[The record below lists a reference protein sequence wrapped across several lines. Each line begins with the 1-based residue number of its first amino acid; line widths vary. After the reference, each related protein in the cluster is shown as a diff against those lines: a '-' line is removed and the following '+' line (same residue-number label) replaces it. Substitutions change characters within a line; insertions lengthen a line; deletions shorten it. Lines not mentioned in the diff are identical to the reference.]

1 LASTGYP
8 SRPRSFLP
16 RDPRVEEPY
25 RLTPQLAFRIGILGA
40 LALAAF
46 ALLILRLWALQVLS
60 GDDYLRIA
68 KNNQLR
74 RIRVEA
80 TRGQILDRYG
90 RVLVDNRSVTSVRV
104 WPSAL
109 PEKRRY
115 QEMKRLSR
123 VLHVSLAEMLTK
135 VERQKD
141 DPVTPITV
149 LSNVPYPVVA
159 WLQERQAEFPGVR
172 IEETQVR
179 RYPRGEVASQTLGN
193 VGEIDKD
200 QLKELKGY
208 RLGDRIGQRGVEA
221 AFDRYLRGKPGLAQ
235 VRINAA
241 GRPLTDP
248 TLTLSPTAGDSV
260 RLTLD
265 AKLQAAAEQAIA
277 KGIELANQNDN
288 WYAAGGAAVA
298 MKPATGEVLALA
310 SWPRFQPGVFSNPH
324 LRAGLP
330 EVLDDRPGGAAER
343 ANYPGLNRA
352 IVGEYPPGSIFK
364 PVTALAAMQEGL
376 LSPYQSINCP
386 ATYVI
391 KDAYGNPIPGGIFH
405 NWNGTSSG
413 PLTLSQALEQSCDT
427 YFYDV
432 GMSFYKQPGDRHP
445 LQEWARR
452 WGFGHPTGLDIGGEA
467 SGLLPTPEWR
477 KATYTKKTD
486 PCCWAVDRIWK
497 PGDSVQLAIGQKDLT
512 VTPLQMASFYSMI
525 ANQGKIVRPHLFYW
539 VQEPGT
545 RRSGPLVRRRY
556 SAPPAVDSRIDPAA
570 LSAVQQGLYA
580 ATHGNEG
587 TATSVFS
594 SFPIDIAGKTG
605 TAEKIVRDINPYE
618 PTPQSWFC
626 GYGPTQGAPELTV
639 CVIIENGGFGA
650 EAAAPAAL
658 KIFQAYFHQQGGN
671 PSSVHA
677 D

>member
-68 KNNQLR
+68 KSNQVR

-109 PEKRRY
+109 PEKGRY
-115 QEMKRLSR
+115 QEMKRLAL
-123 VLHVSLAEMLTK
+123 VLKVPFTDVLAK
-135 VERQKD
+135 VERQRR
-141 DPVTPITV
+141 DPVTPITIR
-149 LSNVPYPVVA
+149 SNVPYPIVA
-159 WLQERQAEFPGVR
+159 WLKERQTEFPGVR

-179 RYPRGEVASQTLGN
+179 RYPRGELGAQFLGN
-193 VGEIDKD
+193 VGEITDD

-208 RLGDRIGQRGVEA
+208 HLGDRIGQRGVES
-221 AFDRYLRGKPGLAQ
+221 AFDRYLRGKAGLAQ
-235 VRINAA
+235 IRMNAA
-241 GRPLTDP
+241 GRPLSEP
-248 TLTLSPTAGDSV
+248 TITQSPTPGDAV
-260 RLTLD
+260 RLTID
-265 AKLQAAAEQAIA
+265 AKLQNAAEKAIA
-277 KGIELANQNDN
+277 TGITLAQKNDN
-288 WYAAGGAAVA
+288 WFAAGGAAVA
-298 MKPATGEVLALA
+298 MKPSTGEILALA

-324 LRAGLP
+324 LSAGLP
-330 EVLDDRPGGAAER
+330 EVLNDEVAKR
-343 ANYPGLNRA
+343 ANFPGVNRA
-352 IVGEYPPGSIFK
+352 IAGTYPPGSIFK

-376 LSPYQSINCP
+376 LSPYQAIECP

-391 KDAYGNPIPGGIFH
+391 RDSAGNPIPGGIFN
-405 NWNGTSSG
+405 NWNGSSSG
-413 PLTLSQALEQSCDT
+413 PLTLPQALEQSCDT
-427 YFYDV
+427 YFYEV
-432 GMSFYKQPGDRHP
+432 GMQFYKHPGERHP

-452 WGFGHPTGLDIGGEA
+452 WGFGRSTGLDIGGEA
-467 SGLLPTPEWR
+467 TGLLPTPEWR
-477 KATYTKKTD
+477 KTTYTKKSD
-486 PCCWAVDRIWK
+486 PCCWEEDRIWK

-512 VTPLQMASFYSMI
+512 VTPLQMASFYSML
-525 ANQGKIVRPHLFYW
+525 ANGGKIVRPHMFYW
-539 VQEPGT
+539 DQEPGT

-556 SAPPAVDSRIDPAA
+556 SAPPPVDSRINPDA
-570 LSAVQQGLYA
+570 LSAVQDGLYG
-580 ATHGNEG
+580 ATHGSTG
-587 TATSVFS
+587 TATTVFS
-594 SFPIDIAGKTG
+594 TFPIQIAGKTG
-605 TAEKIVRDINPYE
+605 TAEKVVPEITPYDT
-618 PTPQSWFC
+618 TPQSWFC
-626 GYGPTQGAPELTV
+626 GYAMTQPVSELAV
-639 CVIIENGGFGA
+639 CVVIENGGFGA

-658 KIFQAYFHQQGGN
+658 QIFRAYFKTQGGVL
-671 PSSVHA
+671 SSEHK

>member
-8 SRPRSFLP
+8 SQPRSFLP

-60 GDDYLRIA
+60 GEDYLRIA

-74 RIRVEA
+74 SIRVEA

-109 PEKRRY
+109 PEKGRY
-115 QEMKRLSR
+115 QEMKRLAR
-123 VLHVSLAEMLTK
+123 VLQVPLSEVLAK
-135 VERQKD
+135 VERQRR
-141 DPVTPITV
+141 DPVTPITIR
-149 LSNVPYPVVA
+149 SNVPYPIVA
-159 WLQERQAEFPGVR
+159 WLLERQTEFPGVK

-179 RYPRGEVASQTLGN
+179 RYPYGELLSQTLGN
-193 VGEIDKD
+193 VGEITPD

-208 RLGDRIGQRGVEA
+208 HLGDRIGQRGVEA

-235 VRINAA
+235 IRMNAA
-241 GRPLTDP
+241 GRPLSEP
-248 TLTLSPTAGDSV
+248 TIRQMPTPGDAV
-260 RLTLD
+260 RLTID
-265 AKLQAAAEQAIA
+265 AKLQKAAENAIA
-277 KGIELANQNDN
+277 TGITLAQKNDN
-288 WYAAGGAAVA
+288 WYANGGAAVA
-298 MKPATGEVLALA
+298 MNPTNGEILALA

-324 LRAGLP
+324 LSAGLP
-330 EVLDDRPGGAAER
+330 EVLNDTVAEHANFPGI
-343 ANYPGLNRA
+343 NRA
-352 IVGEYPPGSIFK
+352 IVGTYPPGSTFK

-376 LSPYQSINCP
+376 LSPYSPIDCP

-391 KDAYGNPIPGGIFH
+391 KDSAGNPVPGGTFN
-405 NWNGTSSG
+405 NWNGSSSG
-413 PLTLSQALEQSCDT
+413 ALTLPQALEQSCDT

-432 GMSFYKQPGDRHP
+432 GMQFYREPGKRHP

-477 KATYTKKTD
+477 KATYTKKSD
-486 PCCWAVDRIWK
+486 PCCWAVDRSWK

-512 VTPLQMASFYSMI
+512 VTPLQMTTFYSML
-525 ANQGKIVRPHLFYW
+525 ANGGKIVRPHLFYW
-539 VQEPGT
+539 DQEPGT

-556 SAPPAVDSRIDPAA
+556 SAPPPGDSRINPDA
-570 LSAVQQGLYA
+570 LAAVQEGLYA
-580 ATHGNEG
+580 ATHGSTG
-587 TATSVFS
+587 TATAVFE
-594 SFPIDIAGKTG
+594 SFPIQIAGKTG
-605 TAEKIVRDINPYE
+605 TAEKVVPEITPYDT
-618 PTPQSWFC
+618 TPQSWFC
-626 GYGPTQGAPELTV
+626 GYGPTQPVPELAV
-639 CVIIENGGFGA
+639 CVVIENGGFGA

-658 KIFQAYFHQQGGN
+658 QIFRAYFKQAGGSL
-671 PSSVHA
+671 SSVHA

>member
-90 RVLVDNRSVTSVRV
+90 RVLVDNRSVTSVRI

-109 PEKRRY
+109 PAKRRY

-123 VLHVSLAEMLTK
+123 VLHVSLAEMLTT

-179 RYPRGEVASQTLGN
+179 RYPRGEVAAQVLGN

-208 RLGDRIGQRGVEA
+208 HLGDRIGQRGVEA

-241 GRPLTDP
+241 GRALTDP
-248 TLTLSPTAGDSV
+248 TLTLSPTPGESV
-260 RLTLD
+260 RLTID
-265 AKLQAAAEQAIA
+265 AKLQSAAEQAIA
-277 KGIELANQNDN
+277 KGIELAQQNDN

-298 MKPATGEVLALA
+298 MNPITGDVLALA

-324 LRAGLP
+324 LARGLP
-330 EVLDDRPGGAAER
+330 EVLREDPAKR

-352 IVGEYPPGSIFK
+352 IEGQYPPGSTFK

-376 LSPYQSINCP
+376 LSPYESIDCP
-386 ATYVI
+386 GTYVI
-391 KDAYGNPIPGGIFH
+391 KGPDGQPILGGIFH
-405 NWNGTSSG
+405 NWNGMSSG
-413 PLTLSQALEQSCDT
+413 PITLAQALEQSCDT

-432 GMSFYKQPGDRHP
+432 GMRFYRQGGERHP

-452 WGFGHPTGLDIGGEA
+452 WGFGRPTGLDIGGEA
-467 SGLLPTPEWR
+467 SGLLPTPEWLR
-477 KATYTKKTD
+477 RRYTPKTD
-486 PCCWAVDRIWK
+486 PTNWQQDRIWK
-497 PGDSVQLAIGQKDLT
+497 PGYSVQLAIGQKDLT

-525 ANQGKIVRPHLFYW
+525 ANNGKIVRPHLFYW

-556 SAPPAVDSRIDPAA
+556 SGPPPVESRIDPTA
-570 LSAVQQGLYA
+570 LSVVQQGLWG
-580 ATHGNEG
+580 ATHGGNG
-587 TATSVFS
+587 TATRVFE
-594 SFPIDIAGKTG
+594 SFPIPIAGKTG
-605 TAEKIVRDINPYE
+605 TAEKVVPEINPYDT
-618 PTPQSWFC
+618 TPQSWFC
-626 GYGPTQGAPELTV
+626 GYGPTQGVPELAV
-639 CVIIENGGFGA
+639 CVVIENGGFGA

>member
-1 LASTGYP
+1 LASTGFP

-68 KNNQLR
+68 KSNQLR

-80 TRGQILDRYG
+80 TRGQILDRNG
-90 RVLVDNRSVTSVRV
+90 RVLVDNTSVTSVRI

-123 VLHVSLAEMLTK
+123 VLDVPLPEVLAK
-135 VERQKD
+135 VERQKQ
-141 DPVTPITV
+141 DPVTPITIKT
-149 LSNVPYPVVA
+149 NVPEPVVH
-159 WLQERQAEFPGVR
+159 WLDERQTDYPGVK
-172 IEETQVR
+172 IEQTQVR
-179 RYPRGEVASQTLGN
+179 RYPHGEMAAQLLGN
-193 VGEIDKD
+193 VGEITEQ
-200 QLKELKGY
+200 QLKDLKGY
-208 RLGDRIGQRGVEA
+208 HLGDRIGQRGVEA
-221 AFDRYLRGKPGLAQ
+221 AFDRYLRGKGGLAQ

-241 GRPLTDP
+241 GRAITDP
-248 TLTLSPTAGDSV
+248 TTTQSPTPGDSV

-265 AKLQAAAEQAIA
+265 VKLQRAAEDAIA
-277 KGIELANQNDN
+277 TGIRLAQENDN
-288 WYAAGGAAVA
+288 WYAAGGAAIA
-298 MKPATGEVLALA
+298 MNPTTGEILALA
-310 SWPRFQPGVFSNPH
+310 SSPSFQPGIFSNPH

-330 EVLDDRPGGAAER
+330 EVLNDEVAKR

-352 IVGEYPPGSIFK
+352 IEGQYPPGSTFK

-376 LSPYQSINCP
+376 LSPYESIDCP

-391 KDAYGNPIPGGIFH
+391 KDAYGNPIPGGVFN
-405 NWNGTSSG
+405 NWNDSSSG
-413 PLTLSQALEQSCDT
+413 SLSLAQAIEQSCDT

-432 GMSFYKQPGDRHP
+432 GMRFYKQPGDRHP

-477 KATYTKKTD
+477 RATYTPKTD
-486 PCCWAVDRIWK
+486 PGHWQVDRIWK

-512 VTPLQMASFYSMI
+512 VTPLQMASFYSMV
-525 ANQGKIVRPHLFYW
+525 ANGGKIVRPHLFYW

-545 RRSGPLVRRRY
+545 RRTGPLVRRRY
-556 SAPPAVDSRIDPAA
+556 SAPPPVDSRIDLGA
-570 LSAVQQGLYA
+570 LSVVQQGLYG
-580 ATHGNEG
+580 ATHGVNG

-594 SFPIDIAGKTG
+594 SFPVPIAGKTG
-605 TAEKIVRDINPYE
+605 TAEKVVPDINPYD
-618 PTPQSWFC
+618 TTAQSWFC
-626 GYGPTQGAPELTV
+626 GYGPTQPVPELAV
-639 CVIIENGGFGA
+639 CVVIENGGFGA

-658 KIFQAYFHQQGGN
+658 KIFQEYFHESGGSL
-671 PSSVHA
+671 SSVKA